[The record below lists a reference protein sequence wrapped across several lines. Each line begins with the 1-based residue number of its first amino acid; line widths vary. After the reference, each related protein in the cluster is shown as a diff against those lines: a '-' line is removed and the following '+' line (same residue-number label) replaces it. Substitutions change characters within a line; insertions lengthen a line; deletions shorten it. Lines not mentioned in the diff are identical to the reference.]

1 MTPMINRH
9 IELTTIVKIDVMKG
23 KSFADLNTLKDI
35 LLKESDNRLSE
46 DSYDTRYEDT
56 YCPAHPIVD
65 EIINEMILDFKEAT
79 NEDII
84 CEEYWGHIHEKN
96 MSTNTHNH
104 GDSYVSSVIYLSV
117 PNGSGNLVL
126 IPKIDK
132 RDDHA
137 YRKICEPIEGYYYL
151 FPSYLDHYVTRNKSE
166 EKRVSMSFNF
176 TMV

>member
-1 MTPMINRH
+1 MTLMINRH
-9 IELTTIVKIDVMKG
+9 IELTTIVKVDIMKG

-137 YRKICEPIEGYYYL
+137 YRKIC
-151 FPSYLDHYVTRNKSE
+151 
-166 EKRVSMSFNF
+166 
-176 TMV
+176 

>member
-1 MTPMINRH
+1 MINRH
-9 IELTTIVKIDVMKG
+9 IELTTIVKVDIMKG

-79 NEDII
+79 N
-84 CEEYWGHIHEKN
+84 EEYWGHIHEKN

-176 TMV
+176 TKV

>member
-56 YCPAHPIVD
+56 YCPPHPIID
-65 EIINEMILDFKEAT
+65 QIINEMILDFKEVT

-84 CEEYWGHIHEKN
+84 CDEYWGHIHEKN

-104 GDSYVSSVIYLSV
+104 GDSYVSSVLYLSV
-117 PNGSGNLVL
+117 PNGSGSLVF
-126 IPKIDK
+126 IPKIDS
-132 RDDHA
+132 RNDHA
-137 YRKICEPIEGYYYL
+137 YRQIFEPIEGYYYL
-151 FPSYLDHYVTRNKSE
+151 FPSYIDHYVTRNKSE

-176 TMV
+176 TKV